1 MAENAQAVVEGVV
14 EPVEEQVIEN
24 KPKKTHTLL
33 WLAIIVLLALLAGLA
48 WFIYQQE
55 VKHQTLISTLTSQ
68 TAANKN
74 DALVN
79 AIAQLKQT
87 SSKQIETLT
96 EANAAL
102 AGKMTEIAAMQQ
114 LTDNDIQQKWILSEV
129 KFLLKAANQ
138 RILLAGDV
146 ENAQSVL
153 TLADQQLQLLADPRL
168 YQLRTLI
175 ADEQLALASVARVD
189 IDGLAAQLQ
198 SAIDSVD
205 SLTVLIGRE
214 VNADLSDNVEASN
227 QNSEN
232 WQAALSDA
240 WQSVRSMVVIRHQ
253 QDGASAVLLPEQRYF
268 LYQNLQLK
276 LQTARLAL
284 LSGRESVFQASLA
297 SAQQW
302 LQQYFIG
309 EERDALLQLVIQMQA
324 ETIAVTLPD
333 ISASLVW
340 LQQKGQQQ

>member
-24 KPKKTHTLL
+24 KPKTHTLL

-253 QDGASAVLLPEQRYF
+253 QDGASAVLVPEQRYF